1 MKSTTKILLIN
12 ILIIISYFN
21 SFAQTDK
28 EFWFCVPQLT
38 EQHETDVPEL
48 FLTNAGDEDAHVKIE
63 MPKEPGFT
71 TQNITVPGN
80 SQVSYKFT
88 SYVNNGH
95 GDDNIIESGLATGV
109 KNGKVTYESCTPTN
123 KGIHITSDN
132 NITAYLQRGNTNNC
146 DIWALKGKNAFGTYF
161 IVPSEEIGNCNEV
174 HSSRMKAESKTSPGA
189 WNAIDI
195 VAVEN
200 CKVTVTLQAAGLVT
214 HWPNSGKT
222 ATFTLERGQT
232 LNLQAAQQVDIVNNN
247 NSPYKSYKPKNL
259 AGTII
264 KCPTGKIVVQWKDDS
279 LLAKWVNEKK
289 LTNADGTKTTEGGQ
303 GTSWDA
309 AGDQIIPVE
318 LAGTEYIV
326 MRGQLGDDY
335 VTSGTAN
342 RMYENVYFM
351 ATDKGNTKVEFIT
364 DEGEVLPSQTLNGI
378 GSWSKLLLNAY
389 NMTKY
394 SNQKN
399 YNAVYI
405 KSNKPIIV
413 WHISGSSGA
422 EVGGAILPRINSCTG
437 SRDVTVCRSNTSSFA
452 FWLNIMCKKAHIGD
466 FKLKI
471 QGSNTIYT
479 IPEDYFAP
487 IGETGWYYLKRN
499 HMKFS
504 SADGTRPAVG
514 NGKTIRVWNETGLFH
529 LAVING
535 DNSGSCQYGYFSNF
549 ASDASGAF
557 VNSEDFV
564 SDYSPFCY
572 GETITLK
579 AAGGYKYLW
588 EYTQG
593 PALGYDTT
601 FVSDKIHDTASVHP
615 PTGDNIYSVTIW
627 RTCYLTKVDTT
638 INVWAYGYPEIK
650 SKFKLTPI
658 DSCSPKA
665 VVLDNQSIGGSLYS
679 WKLDKNDGS
688 EPTVV
693 SMSEDYG
700 KDTIYYT
707 NSTASKATY
716 TLSLETSR
724 GYNCPDKSSKNV
736 VVCPTVAVTLN
747 ADVVKGC
754 QPLTVKFTGTFS
766 ESCDK
771 AILDFGDGSEKIV
784 VEGRANV
791 QQWLTQGNPETHV
804 YKNNST
810 DPVAFTATL
819 TGYYL
824 DENGSDLGD
833 GIRGCSDSQTV
844 DIQVWGI
851 VKALYSI
858 DKATSCSPLEV
869 NFTNFSI
876 GDDTYTKYTW
886 SGLGSPDNPSAIPAA
901 NSSKANFTLTYTNNG
916 SAPIQYSGLKLTA
929 VRTNPDA
936 STCTDDSDNNDVLT
950 INPHFEVSYTA
961 APNAVCNP
969 GDVTFTNTSNDKTD
983 GTQFKWH
990 LGDGT
995 GNGSTMQNSNGSFT
1009 HTYEHFLPDYQY
1021 YQTSL
1026 AGESK
1031 WGCKDSVAGPVITV
1045 APYINPNFTVD
1056 KTSGCSPLTIHVV
1069 NNTPAHAS
1077 KAYGTWTYSQNP
1089 TQGAVQVS
1097 NQADLTFV
1105 NQTGAAQTIRIT
1117 LTDNVGTCTKE
1128 YYQDIVV
1135 YPEISVAFTADDA
1148 AVCDSTAVK
1157 FTNST
1162 VYTGQSTTPSNYQWS
1177 FGDGGT
1183 MATTSNTQIEHIF
1196 RNLNETS
1203 GTTAAKYTVTLTAT
1217 ANGCPYTAT
1226 KEISV
1231 YPKVKAV
1238 FSSDNYKVCAP
1249 TTVIINNSSTGADRY
1264 TWSFSD
1270 GTAEKTSSNLN
1281 PIGYAITNTGDQVQ
1295 AKLVTLTA
1303 YNSQKATCN
1312 ARLSKSYYAYPTIT
1326 PSVAVSPASGCG
1338 PLKTT
1343 VTQSVTSPSVHYT
1356 YKLNFGDNESDETG
1370 HNSINHTFRGEN
1382 KADVTGVD
1390 KTYTITA
1397 TFTND
1402 LGCSA
1407 TASTNVTVYPEITA
1421 EFIYEKTTECSP
1433 MDVNMVNSSTNGTQ
1447 FNWTFGDGGSESM
1460 SSKAAFAHRYANS
1473 SADGNSISTYQ
1484 IKMVAIDAHHPACRD
1499 SITKNIDIYPQV
1511 IAAFSTAN
1519 DVGCSPLTTTFT
1531 NNSKGY
1537 GLTYLWDYAHD
1548 YAQSADAN
1556 SSHTHTFDNLEAST
1570 HTYNITLTTTD
1581 INNCTST
1588 TTMPVK
1594 AHPHVTAN
1602 FAFVKNDACT
1612 PYPVTFSYPA
1622 AINGNKFEWDFGFG
1636 GNKAVKTNMQ
1646 NFDFTFDNTEL
1657 NTVNNY
1663 TIKLTSTDTIT
1674 GCSDNTQ
1681 QNIEVYPRL
1690 RPKFT
1695 PDTTSGCDPLTVNFS
1710 NQTTGLAEYLW
1721 DFGDSQFA
1729 NETNPAHVFNHYE
1742 TSDQTYTVSL
1752 RTTQTATGCVKTVD
1766 TTVTAF
1772 SYVLA
1777 KFGLTEVSENANG
1790 GAAAVLGGCTP
1801 FEVMLTDSSRNIS
1814 NGSWSWD
1821 FGDGNTSTTRQPS
1834 SRTYTNDCNTAPLEN
1849 KNYTIGLTV
1858 TNLHG
1863 CENKTQ
1869 QTIVVYPRSVPNF
1882 TANFEGCEP
1891 LTVNFVDSSIVDA
1904 GSHYYWTFSDGA
1916 TSVGEPPFS
1925 KTFHNYSYTDNLKFT
1940 ANLKTT
1946 TSYNCT
1952 DEITKEIT
1960 VYPKP
1965 LANFLPLIDRACPP
1979 FEAEFVNNS
1988 KGTGLTYYWDFDNG
2002 VKYPTTSTANQKVSY
2017 SNDTD
2022 EPITRNVELII
2033 ESDHACRD
2041 TMVNPM
2047 ITFPNVVV
2055 DFSFDTAGCSPHTIE
2070 IDNKSTKTTA
2080 YHLWNFGEG
2089 STSVAAEPTFTYFNT
2104 TDNDQVL
2111 TITYIGTSKYQC
2123 SDTIS
2128 KNVTVYIN
2136 PNVDFVAHTPSQRYP
2151 DDTVYFEN
2159 YTQDGPW
2166 SYNWEFGDG
2175 NKLKTDEKY
2184 FMYKYGQ
2191 WGKNSE
2197 NNIFHVTLHVETEHC
2212 ENTMTHDVTILPPY
2226 PKIEILN
2233 QKPAGCVPLTVDFR
2247 IKEEYCNTYQWEF
2260 EDGATST
2267 EAEPSHTF
2275 TEPGIYNVKLTAEG
2289 DGGSHYDYEIITV
2302 YELPTPDFVATPT
2315 FVMLPN
2321 QAVQFFNSSLNG
2333 NTYIWDFGDGT
2344 YTTDLNPVHYYTQEG
2359 IYDVK
2364 LIAYSQQMCVDSV
2377 IKMQA
2382 IEVSGA
2388 GEIRFPNAF
2397 IATAESPAD
2406 GSYPVP
2412 DDVNN
2417 VFHPKW
2423 HGVKEYDL
2431 WIFNRWGEQLFHS
2444 SDVNVGWNGKY
2455 NNDGKDLGQDV
2466 YFWKAKGKFQNGTP
2480 FKIAGDVTLIRK

>member
-1 MKSTTKILLIN
+1 MRNIAKILLIS
-12 ILIIISYFN
+12 ILIIISHFN
-21 SFAQTDK
+21 SFAQLDMD
-28 EFWFCVPQLT
+28 FWFCVPQIT
-38 EQHETDVPEL
+38 WQHE
-48 FLTNAGDEDAHVKIE
+48 GDIPKLLITATEAKATVTIE
-63 MPKEPGFT
+63 MPREQAFEKVTLEIPAHT
-71 TQNITVPGN
+71 SYT
-80 SQVSYKFT
+80 YKFT
-88 SYVNNGH
+88 PYMDCPSQGSKKGTNQE
-95 GDDNIIESGLATGV
+95 DNILENGLYG
-109 KNGKVTYESCTPTN
+109 ESCQIKN
-123 KGIHITSDN
+123 KGIHISSTAP
-132 NITAYLQRGNTNNC
+132 ITAYLERGWTNND
-146 DIWALKGKNAFGTYF
+146 DIWALKGQNAFGKYF
-161 IVPSEEIGNCNEV
+161 IVPSQNSFQNHNFGGNSTND
-174 HSSRMKAESKTSPGA
+174 PNA

-200 CKVTVTLQAAGLVT
+200 CKVTVTLKDASLVKDFGT
-214 HWPNSGKT
+214 NKT
-222 ATFTLERGQT
+222 RSFTLKKGQT
-232 LNLQAAQQVDIVNNN
+232 LNLQAASQAAG
-247 NSPYKSYKPKNL
+247 SHL
-259 AGTII
+259 GGTII
-264 KCPTGKIVVQWKDDS
+264 ESTGNIAVQWKDDS
-279 LLAKWVNEKK
+279 LHQLYKHNPKW
-289 LTNADGTKTTEGGQ
+289 ADEYDSESGCY
-303 GTSWDA
+303 DVI
-309 AGDQIIPVE
+309 GDQLVPVS

-326 MRGQLGDDY
+326 MRGQLGHGNIKGEYVYLMSTDDATTNITA
-335 VTSGTAN
+335 VSDNGTIV
-342 RMYENVYFM
+342 NVPSL
-351 ATDKGNTKVEFIT
+351 TGKGSMTRI
-364 DEGEVLPSQTLNGI
+364 
-378 GSWSKLLLNAY
+378 LLNSEQVNVAPKE
-389 NMTKY
+389 NFDALHIT
-394 SNQKN
+394 
-399 YNAVYI
+399 AT
-405 KSNKPIIV
+405 KPIIV
-413 WHISGSSGA
+413 MHIAGFGC
-422 EVGGAILPRINSCTG
+422 EVGGAILPTIRGCTG
-437 SRDVTVCRSNTSSFA
+437 STDVSVCRSTSEDFY
-452 FWLNIMCKKAHIGD
+452 LNIMCKVAHKGD
-466 FKLKI
+466 F
-471 QGSNTIYT
+471 TIKVNGNNYH
-479 IPEDYFAP
+479 IPEEWFKEIP
-487 IGETGWYYLKRN
+487 NTGWWYLSRD
-499 HMKFS
+499 HVKFS
-504 SADGTRPAVG
+504 SKNEGNGVSIPAVNTG
-514 NGKTIRVWNETGLFH
+514 SVVKVNNSTGLFH
-529 LAVING
+529 LAIING
-535 DNSGSCQYGYFSNF
+535 GAGSGCRYGYFSDF
-549 ASDASGAF
+549 SDNYGKAF
-557 VNSEDFV
+557 THYGTYT
-564 SDYSPFCY
+564 SDYTPFCY
-572 GETITLK
+572 GDTVTLMASGGIT
-579 AAGGYKYLW
+579 YLW
-588 EYTQG
+588 RYKEGAATYE
-593 PALGYDTT
+593 T
-601 FVSDKIHDTASVHP
+601 FLSEADKMVSTPRVHP
-615 PTGDNIYSVTIW
+615 ATGHNIYEVTIN
-627 RTCYLTKVDTT
+627 RACYKGLRMDTT
-638 INVWAYGYPEIK
+638 INVRAFGYDEVKADFEI
-650 SKFKLTPI
+650 TQI
-658 DSCSPKA
+658 DVCSPAHIVINNKSTGA
-665 VVLDNQSIGGSLYS
+665 SIYS
-679 WKLDKNDGS
+679 WKLITADTS
-688 EPTVV
+688 YVV
-693 SMSEDYG
+693 NMTENYG
-700 KDTIYYT
+700 KDTLEFK
-707 NSTASKATY
+707 NESVSKAFD
-716 TLSLETSR
+716 TLLLTTSI
-724 GYNCPDKSSKNV
+724 GYNCPTSVPKGFI
-736 VVCPTVAVTLN
+736 VCPAVNDSL
-747 ADVVKGC
+747 VVKQKDGSWGKDRIDC
-754 QPLTVKFTGTFS
+754 TPYVAEFKCTATS
-766 ESCDK
+766 NCDR
-771 AILDFGDGSEKIV
+771 ATLDFGDGTGIYELNASDIYKLKSTNGFEISH
-784 VEGRANV
+784 
-791 QQWLTQGNPETHV
+791 L
-804 YKNNST
+804 YKNIDIKDT
-810 DPVAFTATL
+810 LYTAIL
-819 TGYYL
+819 TAY
-824 DENGSDLGD
+824 DIANGGGCAAIDTV
-833 GIRGCSDSQTV
+833 GIIVHGL
-844 DIQVWGI
+844 
-851 VKALYSI
+851 VKALCSFDTI
-858 DKATSCSPLEV
+858 TSCSPLIV
-869 NFTNFSI
+869 NIKNFSI
-876 GDDTYTKYTW
+876 GDPLRTKYTW
-886 SGLGSPDNPSAIPAA
+886 EGLGKPSETSIPAPVEGTIPA
-901 NSSKANFTLTYTNNG
+901 DNSQKTDFTLKYENKGAN
-916 SAPIQYSGLKLTA
+916 PIRYSGIKLTA
-929 VRTNPDA
+929 IYTA
-936 STCTDDSDNNDVLT
+936 SNNDKCPSTLDIQDILT
-950 INPHFEVSYTA
+950 VYPEFKVDYA
-961 APNAVCNP
+961 VAPTTICH
-969 GDVTFTNTSNDKTD
+969 GDVVEFTNNSNDKRAE
-983 GTQFKWH
+983 TQFKWH
-990 LGDGT
+990 LQSLDNSVNT
-995 GNGSTMQNSNGSFT
+995 VSTIQNTNADSFT
-1009 HTYEHFLPDYQY
+1009 SVPFEHFSPNTQR

-1026 AGESK
+1026 AGESQ
-1031 WGCKDSVAGPVITV
+1031 WGCKDSIAKDIIVVK
-1045 APYINPNFTVD
+1045 PYLNPNFTID
-1056 KTSGCSPLTIHVV
+1056 KTSGCSPLTVHVV
-1069 NNTPAHAS
+1069 NNTPAHAN

-1097 NQADLTFV
+1097 NEANLTFE
-1105 NQTGAAQTIRIT
+1105 NKTGAPINITIT
-1117 LTDNVGTCTKE
+1117 LTDDISGTCTKT
-1128 YYQDIVV
+1128 YSQTITV
-1135 YPEISVAFTADDA
+1135 YPEITVKFSADNS
-1148 AVCDSTAVK
+1148 VCDSTKVQ
-1157 FTNST
+1157 FTNET
-1162 VYTGQSTTPSNYQWS
+1162 VFTSPTYLWE

-1183 MATTSNTQIEHIF
+1183 SAAINPSNIF
-1196 RNLNETS
+1196 RNID
-1203 GTTAAKYTVTLTAT
+1203 GGTAAKKYTVKLTAT
-1217 ANGCPYTAT
+1217 ANGCPYSTT
-1226 KEISV
+1226 KEITV
-1231 YPKVKAV
+1231 YPKVQAA
-1238 FSSDNYKVCAP
+1238 FSAADYRVCAG
-1249 TTVIINNSSTGADRY
+1249 TTVILSNNSTGADRY

-1270 GTAEKTSSNLN
+1270 GTADKTETSPN
-1281 PIGYAITNTGDQVQ
+1281 YAITNNGDNIQ

-1303 YNSQKATCN
+1303 YNSQKAQCN
-1312 ARLSKSYYAYPTIT
+1312 SKISKSFYAYPKIT
-1326 PSVAVSPASGCG
+1326 PSVAVTPSSGCG
-1338 PLKTT
+1338 PLNAT
-1343 VTQSVTSPSVHYT
+1343 VTQSVTSPSVAYA
-1356 YKLNFGDNESDETG
+1356 YKLNFGDKVTDETG
-1370 HNSINHTFRGEN
+1370 RASIQHTFHNTESS
-1382 KADVTGVD
+1382 DQ
-1390 KTYTITA
+1390 TYTVTA
-1397 TFTND
+1397 TYTND

-1407 TASTNVTVYPEITA
+1407 TATATAVVYPEITA
-1421 EFIYEKTTECSP
+1421 AFNYTKATECSNSEGK
-1433 MDVNMVNSSTNGTQ
+1433 VVANMVNSSTNGSQ
-1447 FNWTFGDGGSESM
+1447 FKWTFGDGGSET
-1460 SSKAAFAHRYANS
+1460 KNNKTAFEHNYANS
-1473 SADGNSISTYQ
+1473 SADGNGISTYQ
-1484 IKMVAIDAHHPACRD
+1484 IKMVAIDANHPACRD
-1499 SITKNIDIYPQV
+1499 SITKSIDIYPQV

-1519 DVGCSPLTTTFT
+1519 DMGCSPLTTTFT

-1548 YAQSADAN
+1548 YVQSAETATQ
-1556 SSHTHTFDNLEAST
+1556 HTHTFDNLETST

-1581 INNCTST
+1581 INNCVST
-1588 TTMPVK
+1588 ATMPVK
-1594 AHPHVTAN
+1594 AYPHVTAN
-1602 FAFVKNDACT
+1602 FAFVKNDVCT

-1657 NTVNNY
+1657 NTVKNY

-1681 QNIEVYPRL
+1681 QDIEVYPRL

-1710 NQTTGLAEYLW
+1710 NQTTGLADYLW

-1729 NETNPAHVFNHYE
+1729 NETNPTHVFNHYE
-1742 TSDQTYTVSL
+1742 TSDQTYTVLL

-1869 QTIVVYPRSVPNF
+1869 QTIAVYPRSVPNF

-1891 LTVNFVDSSIVDA
+1891 LTVNFIDSSIVDA

-1916 TSVGEPPFS
+1916 TLVGEPPFS

-2017 SNDTD
+2017 TNDTD
-2022 EPITRNVELII
+2022 EPVTRNVELII

-2047 ITFPNVVV
+2047 ITFPNVIV

-2128 KNVTVYIN
+2128 KNVTIYIN

-2260 EDGATST
+2260 EDGQTST

-2321 QAVQFFNSSLNG
+2321 QAIQFFNSSLNG

-2344 YTTDLNPVHYYTQEG
+2344 YTTDLNPVHLYTKEG

-2406 GSYPVP
+2406 GTYPVP

-2417 VFHPKW
+2417 VFHPIW

-2455 NNDGKDLGQDV
+2455 NNEGKDLGQDV

>member
-1 MKSTTKILLIN
+1 MT
-12 ILIIISYFN
+12 
-21 SFAQTDK
+21 A
-28 EFWFCVPQLT
+28 
-38 EQHETDVPEL
+38 QHEKDEPKL
-48 FLTNAGDEDAHVKIE
+48 FITNADSINSATVKIE
-63 MPKEPGFT
+63 MPRNTSGFSTVTLTVAAGEQKEYNFK
-71 TQNITVPGN
+71 NYFN
-80 SQVSYKFT
+80 
-88 SYVNNGH
+88 
-95 GDDNIIESGLATGV
+95 DDNQTADRTNIIESGLATGV
-109 KNGKVTYESCTPTN
+109 KNGKVTYESCTPTD
-123 KGIHITSDN
+123 KGIHITSDIP
-132 NITAYLQRGNTNNC
+132 ITAYLQRGNTNNC
-146 DIWALKGKNAFGTYF
+146 EIWALKGKNAFGTYF
-161 IVPSEEIGNCNEV
+161 IVPSEEIGNCNEY
-174 HSSRMKAESKTSPGA
+174 HSNPRMKAESLTKPGA

-195 VAVEN
+195 IAVEK

-214 HWPNSGKT
+214 HWPNNGKT
-222 ATFTLERGQT
+222 ATFELERGQT
-232 LNLQAAQQVDIVNNN
+232 LNLQSTQQVEIDANNK
-247 NSPYKSYKPKNL
+247 PTYKKKNL
-259 AGTII
+259 TGTII
-264 KCPTGKIVVQWKDDS
+264 KSTGKIVVQWKDDS
-279 LLAKWVNEKK
+279 LLAKWVNE
-289 LTNADGTKTTEGGQ
+289 TGAKTGG
-303 GTSWDA
+303 SWDA
-309 AGDQIIPVE
+309 AGDQIVPVD
-318 LAGTEYIV
+318 LAGKEYIV
-326 MRGQLGDDY
+326 MRGQLADAG
-335 VTSGTAN
+335 GTN
-342 RMYENVYFM
+342 IMYENVYYM
-351 ATDKGNTKVEFIT
+351 STSSKKTTIT
-364 DEGEVLPSQTLNGI
+364 FTSESGENIGTTTLTGI
-378 GSWSKLLLNAY
+378 GKWGKLLLNSK
-389 NMTKY
+389 NVNVEPK
-394 SNQKN
+394 KN
-399 YNAVYI
+399 YDAVYI
-405 KSNKPIIV
+405 KSDNPIIV
-413 WHISGSSGA
+413 WHISGSRGA
-422 EVGGAILPRINSCTG
+422 EVGGAILPGIDRCTG
-437 SRDVTVCRSNTSSFA
+437 SRDVTVCRSSTSSFD
-452 FWLNIMCKKAHIGD
+452 FWLNIMCKEAHIGD

-487 IGETGWYYLKRN
+487 IGETGWYYLKRA

-504 SADGTRPAVG
+504 SADGTRPGVG
-514 NGKTIRVWNETGLFH
+514 AGKTIRVQNTTGLFH

-535 DNSGSCQYGYFSNF
+535 NNDGSCQYGYFSNF
-549 ASDASGAF
+549 ASDESGAF

-650 SKFKLTPI
+650 SNFKLSPI

-665 VVLDNQSIGGSLYS
+665 VVLENQSIGGSLYS

-707 NSTASKATY
+707 NTTASKATY

-724 GYNCPDKSSKNV
+724 GYNCPSKSSKNV

-876 GDDTYTKYTW
+876 GDDTWTKYTW

-901 NSSKANFTLTYTNNG
+901 NSGKSNFTLTYTNNG
-916 SAPIQYSGLKLTA
+916 SSPIQYSGLKLTA

-936 STCTDDSDNNDVLT
+936 STCTDDSDNNDILT

-969 GDVTFTNTSNDKTD
+969 GDVTFTNTSNDRTD
-983 GTQFKWH
+983 GTQFKWD

-995 GNGSTMQNSNGSFT
+995 GNGSTTENSNGSFT
-1009 HTYEHFLPDYQY
+1009 HTYEHFQPDYQY

-1105 NQTGAAQTIRIT
+1105 NQTGIAQTIRIT
-1117 LTDNVGTCTKE
+1117 LTDNVGSCTKE

-1148 AVCDSTAVK
+1148 AVCDSTEVK

-1183 MATTSNTQIEHIF
+1183 QAATSNADVRHIF
-1196 RNLNETS
+1196 RNLSETS
-1203 GTTAAKYTVTLTAT
+1203 GTTAVKYTVTLTAT

-1226 KEISV
+1226 KDISV
-1231 YPKVKAV
+1231 YPKVKAA
-1238 FSSDNYKVCAP
+1238 FSSDSYNVCAP

-1281 PIGYAITNTGDQVQ
+1281 PVGYPITNTGDQVQ

-1343 VTQSVTSPSVHYT
+1343 VTQSVTSPSVNYT
-1356 YKLNFGDNESDETG
+1356 YKLNFGDKVTDETG
-1370 HNSINHTFRGEN
+1370 RGSIEHIFNNPESS
-1382 KADVTGVD
+1382 D
-1390 KTYTITA
+1390 KTYTVNLTV
-1397 TFTND
+1397 TND

-1407 TASTNVTVYPEITA
+1407 SASANVTVYPEVTA
-1421 EFIYEKTTECSP
+1421 AFNFEKTTECSP

-1447 FNWTFGDGGSESM
+1447 FNWTFGDGGSESKT
-1460 SSKAAFAHRYANS
+1460 SKTAFAHRYANS

-1519 DVGCSPLTTTFT
+1519 DLGCSPLTTTFT

-1548 YAQSADAN
+1548 YVQSAETATQ
-1556 SSHTHTFDNLEAST
+1556 HTHTFDNLETST

-1581 INNCTST
+1581 INNCVST
-1588 TTMPVK
+1588 ATMPVK
-1594 AHPHVTAN
+1594 AYPHVTAN

-1636 GNKAVKTNMQ
+1636 GNTAVKTNMQ
-1646 NFDFTFDNTEL
+1646 SFDFTFDNTEL

-1681 QNIEVYPRL
+1681 QSIEVYPRL

-1710 NQTTGLAEYLW
+1710 NQTTGLADYLW

-1869 QTIVVYPRSVPNF
+1869 QTIAVYPRSVPNF

-1891 LTVNFVDSSIVDA
+1891 LTVNFIDSSIVDA

-2002 VKYPTTSTANQKVSY
+2002 VKYPTTSTDNQKVSY
-2017 SNDTD
+2017 TNDTD
-2022 EPITRNVELII
+2022 EPVTRNVELII

-2128 KNVTVYIN
+2128 KKVTVYIN

-2175 NKLKTDEKY
+2175 NKLKTDDKY

-2233 QKPAGCVPLTVDFR
+2233 QRPAGCVPLTVDFR
-2247 IKEEYCNTYQWEF
+2247 IKEEYCNTYEWEF

-2344 YTTDLNPVHYYTQEG
+2344 YTTDLNPVHLYTKEG

-2364 LIAYSQQMCVDSV
+2364 LIAYSQQMCVDSI
-2377 IKMQA
+2377 IKTEA

-2417 VFHPKW
+2417 VFHPIW